1 MEPLT
6 ATLDRYADLPDF
18 MHLQNYD
25 GLHRANMN
33 RAFTEFES
41 Q

>member
-1 MEPLT
+1 MKPLT
-6 ATLDRYADLPDF
+6 ATLDCYVQMPEF

-33 RAFTEFES
+33 RAFTEFQS